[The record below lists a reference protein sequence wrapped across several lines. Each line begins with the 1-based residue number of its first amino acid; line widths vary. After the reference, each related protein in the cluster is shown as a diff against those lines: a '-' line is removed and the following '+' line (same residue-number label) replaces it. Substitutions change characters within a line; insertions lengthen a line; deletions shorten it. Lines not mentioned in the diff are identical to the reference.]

1 MDRLKIIIAE
11 DENTLSSIYERILKS
26 LLDQIPGSSAIVVRN
41 LSDVLDLVQQV
52 PPFDI
57 CILDLTLKDADHK
70 RTESELSTIERYCP
84 VLVVTGRP
92 PSALAEKIPHI
103 LFKQEDMAAK
113 LPDAMAV
120 CIEDWQIRKHADQ
133 LQRVGRLK
141 NYAAPKRN

>member
-11 DENTLSSIYERILKS
+11 DEDTLSSIYERILKS

-41 LSDVLDLVQQV
+41 LSDVIDLVRQV

-57 CILDLTLKDADHK
+57 CILDLTLKDADYQ
-70 RTESELSTIERYCP
+70 RTEGELSTIERYCP
-84 VLVVTGRP
+84 VLVVTGK
-92 PSALAEKIPHI
+92 PSPALAEKIPHL

-113 LPDAMAV
+113 LPNAMAV
-120 CIEDWQIRKHADQ
+120 CIEDWHMRKHSEQ
-133 LQRVGRLK
+133 LERVGRLK